1 MNNQEHHVFDAA
13 SDIRVCAAKG
23 TVTLEGAGFFYR
35 FGNEPYSQVRFFRKE
50 FHGADAEQGQA
61 AVMTSG
67 LGADTPVVFLRSSE
81 EADALIHS
89 ISRVANAKT
98 NQAAGSGLKRFQAS
112 AVEAMLTTILV
123 CFLGAGMANLGWT
136 TFQPLAAKIKTLQAG
151 DLTEQRG
158 IGS

>member
-13 SDIRVCAAKG
+13 TDIRVRAANG

-35 FGNEPYSQVRFFRKE
+35 FGNEPYHQVRFSRKE
-50 FHGADAEQGQA
+50 LHGAGEQGQA

-67 LGADTPVVFLRSSE
+67 LGADTPVVVMRSSE
-81 EADALIHS
+81 EADALIQA
-89 ISRVANAKT
+89 IARVANAKT

-112 AVEAMLTTILV
+112 ALEAMLTTILV

-136 TFQPLAAKIKTLQAG
+136 AFQPLAEKIQTLQAG
-151 DLTEQRG
+151 DLTE
-158 IGS
+158 